1 MTTERDQSAIRAEA
15 DLFCRY
21 LSGASASSYVVE
33 KYASGQKVL
42 PGAGPRASRDPFGE
56 RLVRFALRGHMH
68 TQLADTYARFF
79 APYSLLRQKLVLML
93 AILENSPGI
102 GRILNSSLS
111 ASRFRTWAVLLQA
124 ALGTA
129 LSLVLA
135 VLLLGPLQLYGELE
149 WRLRGATRSDG

>member
-1 MTTERDQSAIRAEA
+1 MTTDRDRSAIRAEA

-21 LSGASASSYVVE
+21 LVRASANSYVVE

-42 PGAGPRASRDPFGE
+42 PGAGPRASHDPFGE
-56 RLVRFALRGHMH
+56 RLVRFALRGRMH

-102 GRILNSSLS
+102 GRTLNSSLS
-111 ASRFRTWAVLLQA
+111 APRFRIWVALLQQ

-129 LSLVLA
+129 MCLALA
-135 VLLLGPLQLYGELE
+135 VLLLGPLQLYVELD
-149 WRLRGATRSDG
+149 WRLRGETRSDG